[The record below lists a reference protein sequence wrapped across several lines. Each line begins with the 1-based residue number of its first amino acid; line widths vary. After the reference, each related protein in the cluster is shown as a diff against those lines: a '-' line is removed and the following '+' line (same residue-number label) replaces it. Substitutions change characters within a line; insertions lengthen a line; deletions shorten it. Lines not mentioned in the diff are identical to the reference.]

1 MLYCFHGS
9 LRNLSDIQNNLRGS
23 LVILL
28 CADDNHFSCLICW
41 NRLLPRVCKHQCSS
55 LWLGLY
61 EHFYITE
68 TNQWEPGSRIHTVP
82 RAFLTVSS
90 DPFLQLL
97 LRAGFAH
104 GPLCASA
111 LQCTVHG
118 YLTLSGIS
126 TAVFESSFRDHFVSW
141 ELSFPFLLFHKLH
154 FFFDKDSRD
163 WAAISL
169 ERSVLGLM
177 EP

>member
-82 RAFLTVSS
+82 PAFLTVSS

-104 GPLCASA
+104 GPLCSSA

-126 TAVFESSFRDHFVSW
+126 TAMCLSLPSVTTLSLGSWVSPSCFSINFISFLIRTAETEQPYPW
-141 ELSFPFLLFHKLH
+141 K
-154 FFFDKDSRD
+154 
-163 WAAISL
+163 
-169 ERSVLGLM
+169 GLCLD
-177 EP
+177 